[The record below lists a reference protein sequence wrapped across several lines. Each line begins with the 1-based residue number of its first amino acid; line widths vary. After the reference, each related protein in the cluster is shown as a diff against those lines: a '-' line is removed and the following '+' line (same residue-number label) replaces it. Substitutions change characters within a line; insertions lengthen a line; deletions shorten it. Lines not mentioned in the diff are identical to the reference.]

1 MRAITVTEYGAAPA
15 LTEVPDPRP
24 GPGQVLIKI
33 EAAGINPMDRTI
45 ANGGFKEMMP
55 ASFPLILGADLAGVV
70 EAVGE
75 SAGRFPPGEQVF
87 GQLMIA
93 PLGSTGTYAEQVAA
107 AEDAPLARVPAGL
120 EPSVAASLPTPGVT
134 ALEIVESLEPLAGK
148 TVLMVGAAGAVGSFA
163 TQLAADAGAHV
174 IAVARASAD
183 HRMRDYGAA
192 QTLDH
197 TAVSVPD
204 AVRETHPD
212 GIDAV
217 VDVASDAEAFA
228 GLASLVRPGG
238 TALTTRYVADT
249 EGLASR
255 EVVGVNF
262 QVNMSSGSLEQ
273 LADAVVSG
281 RIVAPPISRIDLTDV
296 PALNGGAQAGGK
308 TVIIP

>member
-1 MRAITVTEYGAAPA
+1 MRAITVTEYGAPPA
-15 LTEVPDPRP
+15 LTEVPDPQL
-24 GPGQVLIKI
+24 GQGQVLIKI
-33 EAAGINPMDRTI
+33 EAAGINPMDRAI
-45 ANGGFKEMMP
+45 ANGGWKEMMP

-107 AEDAPLARVPAGL
+107 AEDAPLAPLPPGL

-148 TVLMVGAAGAVGSFA
+148 TVLMVGAAGGVGSFA
-163 TQLAADAGAHV
+163 TQLAANAGAHV
-174 IAVARASAD
+174 ITVARASAD
-183 HRMRDYGAA
+183 QRMRDYGAA

-204 AVRETHPD
+204 TVRQTHPD
-212 GIDAV
+212 GIDAL
-217 VDVASDAEAFA
+217 VDVASDAEGFA

-238 TALTTRYVADT
+238 TALTTRYVADP
-249 EGLASR
+249 EALASR

-262 QVNMSSGSLEQ
+262 RVNMSSGSLEQ
-273 LADAVVSG
+273 VADAVVSG
-281 RIVAPPISRIDLTDV
+281 RIVPPPISRVELNDV
-296 PALNGGAQAGGK
+296 PALNGSAHAEGK

>member
-1 MRAITVTEYGAAPA
+1 
-15 LTEVPDPRP
+15 
-24 GPGQVLIKI
+24 
-33 EAAGINPMDRTI
+33 MDRAI
-45 ANGGFKEMMP
+45 ANGGYKEMMP

-148 TVLMVGAAGAVGSFA
+148 TVLVVGAAGGVGSFA
-163 TQLAADAGAHV
+163 TQLAANAGGHV

-183 HRMRDYGAA
+183 ERMRAYGV
-192 QTLDH
+192 QETVDH

-204 AVRETHPD
+204 TVRGTHPD

-217 VDVASDAEAFA
+217 IDVASDADGFA
-228 GLASLVRPGG
+228 SLASLVRPGG
-238 TALTTRYVADT
+238 TAVTTRYVADT
-249 EGLASR
+249 ESLASR
-255 EVVGVNF
+255 EVLGVNF
-262 QVNMSSGSLEQ
+262 RVNMSSGSLEQ

-281 RIVAPPISRIDLTDV
+281 RIVPPPISRIDLTDV
-296 PALNGGAQAGGK
+296 PALNGGAQAEGK
-308 TVIIP
+308 TVVIP